1 MSDAIESE
9 GPGNFVADL
18 VREDL
23 KQGHHGGRL
32 CTRFPPEPN
41 GYLHIG
47 HAKSIVLNFGLAKLD
62 AAGRC
67 NLRFDD
73 TNPSAEEL
81 EYAEAIERDLR
92 WLGYDWGE
100 QTFYASDYFEQLY
113 TWAEDLV
120 TRGLA
125 YVDSQSGEQIREG
138 RGDFHHP
145 GVNSPFRD
153 RSADESL
160 DLLRRMRAGEFPEGA
175 HVLRA
180 KIDMQ
185 SKDLKKRDPIMY
197 RILHAPHHRTGD
209 AWHIY
214 PIYDWAHGQ
223 SDAIEGVTHSVCTLE
238 FQNHRPLYEWYLE
251 AIGIPEADRP
261 QQIEFA
267 RLNVGYT
274 ITSKRKLAQLVTEK
288 HVAGWDDPRMP
299 TLAGMRRRGY
309 SPESIRA
316 FCERVGVAKKDGV
329 VDVTLLEHALR
340 EHLNATSPRA
350 MAVLDPIEVLIE
362 NMPEDFEHVFSLP
375 LDPADESR
383 GTRDVPLT
391 RTLYVERDDFM
402 EDPPKKWWRLAPG
415 GEVRLRGA
423 CLVTV
428 KSVEHDDAG
437 QVTRLVCTWDPDSLG
452 GSAPDGRKV
461 RGTVHWVSAKH
472 AVDAEVRLYDR
483 LFSEENP
490 GAGDTDFLTQLNA
503 DSLKVITGAK
513 LEPWLGT
520 RDVEA
525 RVQFERV
532 GYFCVDPDSAPD
544 ALVYNRT
551 IALRDS
557 WAKQAK
563 KKG

>member
-1 MSDAIESE
+1 MSDEAMEVE
-9 GPGNFVADL
+9 GPGNFVADK
-18 VREDL
+18 VRDDL
-23 KQGHHGGRL
+23 AQGKFGGRL
-32 CTRFPPEPN
+32 RTRFPPEPN

-47 HAKSIVLNFGLAKLD
+47 HAKSIVVNFGLAALD
-62 AAGRC
+62 PAGHC

-73 TNPSAEEL
+73 TNPSAEEV

-92 WLGYDWGE
+92 WLGYEWGE
-100 QTFYASDYFEQLY
+100 TFYASDYFPQLY
-113 TWAEDLV
+113 AWAEELV

-125 YVDSQSGEQIREG
+125 YVDSQTMEQIREG
-138 RGDFHHP
+138 RGDFHRP
-145 GVNSPFRD
+145 GVNSPFRE
-153 RSADESL
+153 RSAEESL
-160 DLLRRMRAGEFPEGA
+160 DLLRRMRAGEFAEGT

-197 RILHAPHHRTGD
+197 RILNAPHHRTGD

-223 SDAIEGVTHSVCTLE
+223 SDAIEGITHSVCTLE

-251 AIGIPEADRP
+251 AIGIPEDERP
-261 QQIEFA
+261 HQYEFA
-267 RLNVGYT
+267 RLNVGFM
-274 ITSKRKLAQLVTEK
+274 ITSKRKLLTLVTEK

-299 TLAGMRRRGY
+299 TIAGLRRRGY
-309 SPESIRA
+309 TPEAIRG
-316 FCERVGVAKKDGV
+316 FCERTGVAKKDGL
-329 VDVTLLEHALR
+329 VDVTLLEHSLR

-350 MAVLDPIEVLIE
+350 MAVLDPIEVVIE
-362 NMPEDFEHVFSLP
+362 NMAEDFEHSFPLA
-375 LDPADESR
+375 LDPVDESR

-391 RTLYVERDDFM
+391 RTLYVEREDFM

-415 GEVRLRGA
+415 QEVRLRGA
-423 CLVTV
+423 CLITV
-428 KSVEHDDAG
+428 KSVEHDDTG
-437 QVTRLVCTWDPDSLG
+437 RVTRLVCEWDPESLG

-472 AVDAEVRLYDR
+472 AVEAEVRLYDR
-483 LFSEENP
+483 LFTVEDP
-490 GAGDTDFLTQLNA
+490 GADDTDFLTQLNP
-503 DSLKVITGAK
+503 DSLQVVKGAK

-520 RDVEA
+520 RAVED

-532 GYFCVDPDSAPD
+532 GYFCVDKDSRPD
-544 ALVYNRT
+544 AVVYNRT

-557 WAKQAK
+557 WAKMTN
-563 KKG
+563 KG

>member
-1 MSDAIESE
+1 MEVE
-9 GPGNFVADL
+9 GPGNFVADK
-18 VREDL
+18 VRDDL
-23 KQGHHGGRL
+23 AQGKFGGRL
-32 CTRFPPEPN
+32 RTRFPPEPN

-47 HAKSIVLNFGLAKLD
+47 HAKSIVVNFGLAALD
-62 AAGRC
+62 PAGHC

-73 TNPSAEEL
+73 TNPSAEEV

-92 WLGYDWGE
+92 WLGYEWGE
-100 QTFYASDYFEQLY
+100 TFYASDYFPQLY
-113 TWAEDLV
+113 AWAEELV

-125 YVDSQSGEQIREG
+125 YVDSQTMEQIREG
-138 RGDFHHP
+138 RGDFHRP
-145 GVNSPFRD
+145 GVNSPFRE
-153 RSADESL
+153 RSAEESL
-160 DLLRRMRAGEFPEGA
+160 DLLRRMRAGEFAEGT

-197 RILHAPHHRTGD
+197 RILNAPHHRTGD

-223 SDAIEGVTHSVCTLE
+223 SDAIEGITHSVCTLE

-251 AIGIPEADRP
+251 AIGIPEDERP
-261 QQIEFA
+261 HQYEFA
-267 RLNVGYT
+267 RLNVGFM
-274 ITSKRKLAQLVTEK
+274 ITSKRKLLTLVTEK

-299 TLAGMRRRGY
+299 TIAGLRRRGY
-309 SPESIRA
+309 TPEAIRG
-316 FCERVGVAKKDGV
+316 FCERTGVAKKDGL
-329 VDVTLLEHALR
+329 VDVTLLEHSLR

-350 MAVLDPIEVLIE
+350 MAVLDPIEVVIE
-362 NMPEDFEHVFSLP
+362 NMAEDFEHSFPLA
-375 LDPADESR
+375 LDPVDESR

-391 RTLYVERDDFM
+391 RTLYVEREDFM

-415 GEVRLRGA
+415 QEVRLRGA
-423 CLVTV
+423 CLITV
-428 KSVEHDDAG
+428 KSVEHDDTG
-437 QVTRLVCTWDPDSLG
+437 RVTRLVCEWDPESLG

-472 AVDAEVRLYDR
+472 AVEAEVRLYDR
-483 LFSEENP
+483 LFTVEDP
-490 GAGDTDFLTQLNA
+490 GADDTDFLTQLNP
-503 DSLKVITGAK
+503 DSLQVVKGAK

-520 RDVEA
+520 RAVED

-532 GYFCVDPDSAPD
+532 GYCCVDKDSRPD
-544 ALVYNRT
+544 AVVYNRT

-557 WAKQAK
+557 WAKMAN
-563 KKG
+563 KG

>member
-1 MSDAIESE
+1 MSDEAMEVE
-9 GPGNFVADL
+9 GPGNFVADK
-18 VREDL
+18 VRDDL
-23 KQGHHGGRL
+23 AQGKFGGRL
-32 CTRFPPEPN
+32 RTRFPPEPN

-47 HAKSIVLNFGLAKLD
+47 HAKSIVVNFGLAALD
-62 AAGRC
+62 PAGHC

-73 TNPSAEEL
+73 TNPSAEEV

-92 WLGYDWGE
+92 WLGYEWGE
-100 QTFYASDYFEQLY
+100 TFYASDYFPQLY
-113 TWAEDLV
+113 TWAEELV

-125 YVDSQSGEQIREG
+125 YVDSQTMEQIREG
-138 RGDFHHP
+138 RGDFHRP
-145 GVNSPFRD
+145 GVNSPFRE
-153 RSADESL
+153 RSAEESL
-160 DLLRRMRAGEFPEGA
+160 DLLRRMRAGEFAEGT

-197 RILHAPHHRTGD
+197 RILNAPHHRTGD

-223 SDAIEGVTHSVCTLE
+223 SDAIEGITHSVCTLE

-251 AIGIPEADRP
+251 AIGIPEDERP
-261 QQIEFA
+261 HQYEFA
-267 RLNVGYT
+267 RLNVGFM
-274 ITSKRKLAQLVTEK
+274 ITSKRKLLTLVTEK

-299 TLAGMRRRGY
+299 TIAGLRRRGY
-309 SPESIRA
+309 TPEAIRG
-316 FCERVGVAKKDGV
+316 FCERTGVAKKDGL
-329 VDVTLLEHALR
+329 VDVTLLEHSLR

-350 MAVLDPIEVLIE
+350 MAVLDPIEVVIE
-362 NMPEDFEHVFSLP
+362 NMAEDFEHSFPLA
-375 LDPADESR
+375 LDPVDESR

-391 RTLYVERDDFM
+391 RTLYVEREDFM

-415 GEVRLRGA
+415 QEVRLRGA
-423 CLVTV
+423 CLITV
-428 KSVEHDDAG
+428 KSVEHDDTG
-437 QVTRLVCTWDPDSLG
+437 RVTRLVCEWDPESLG

-472 AVDAEVRLYDR
+472 AVEAEVRLYDR
-483 LFSEENP
+483 LFTVEDP
-490 GAGDTDFLTQLNA
+490 GADDTDFLTQLNP
-503 DSLKVITGAK
+503 DSLQVVKGAK

-520 RDVEA
+520 RAVED

-532 GYFCVDPDSAPD
+532 GYFCVDKDSRPD
-544 ALVYNRT
+544 AVVYNRT

-557 WAKQAK
+557 WAKMTN
-563 KKG
+563 KG

>member
-1 MSDAIESE
+1 MEVE
-9 GPGNFVADL
+9 GPGNFVADK
-18 VREDL
+18 VRDDL
-23 KQGHHGGRL
+23 AQGKFGGRL
-32 CTRFPPEPN
+32 RTRFPPEPN

-47 HAKSIVLNFGLAKLD
+47 HAKSIVVNFGLAALD
-62 AAGRC
+62 PAGHC

-73 TNPSAEEL
+73 TNPSAEEV

-92 WLGYDWGE
+92 WLGYEWGE
-100 QTFYASDYFEQLY
+100 TFYASDYFPQLY
-113 TWAEDLV
+113 AWAEELV

-125 YVDSQSGEQIREG
+125 YVDSQTMEQIREG
-138 RGDFHHP
+138 RGDFHRP
-145 GVNSPFRD
+145 GVNSPFRE
-153 RSADESL
+153 RSAEESL
-160 DLLRRMRAGEFPEGA
+160 DLLRRMRAGEFAEGT

-197 RILHAPHHRTGD
+197 RILNAPHHRTGD

-223 SDAIEGVTHSVCTLE
+223 SDAIEGITHSVCTLE

-251 AIGIPEADRP
+251 AIGIPEDERP
-261 QQIEFA
+261 HQYEFA
-267 RLNVGYT
+267 RLNVGFM
-274 ITSKRKLAQLVTEK
+274 ITSKRKLLTLVTEK

-299 TLAGMRRRGY
+299 TIAGLRRRGY
-309 SPESIRA
+309 TPEAIRG
-316 FCERVGVAKKDGV
+316 FCERTGVAKKDGL
-329 VDVTLLEHALR
+329 VDVTLLEHSLR

-350 MAVLDPIEVLIE
+350 MAVLDPIEVVIE
-362 NMPEDFEHVFSLP
+362 NMAEDFEHSFPLA
-375 LDPADESR
+375 LDPVDESR

-391 RTLYVERDDFM
+391 RTLYVEREDFM

-415 GEVRLRGA
+415 QEVRLRGA
-423 CLVTV
+423 CLITV
-428 KSVEHDDAG
+428 RSVEHDDTG
-437 QVTRLVCTWDPDSLG
+437 RVTRLVCEWDPESLG

-472 AVDAEVRLYDR
+472 AVEAEVRLYDR
-483 LFSEENP
+483 LFTVEDP
-490 GAGDTDFLTQLNA
+490 GADDTDFLTQLNP
-503 DSLKVITGAK
+503 DSLQVVKGAK

-520 RDVEA
+520 RAVED

-532 GYFCVDPDSAPD
+532 GYFCVDKDSRPD
-544 ALVYNRT
+544 AVVYNRT

-557 WAKQAK
+557 WAKMTN
-563 KKG
+563 KG

>member
-1 MSDAIESE
+1 MEVE
-9 GPGNFVADL
+9 GPGNFVADK
-18 VREDL
+18 VRDDL
-23 KQGHHGGRL
+23 AQGKFGGRL
-32 CTRFPPEPN
+32 RTRFPPEPN

-47 HAKSIVLNFGLAKLD
+47 HAKSIVVNFGLAALD
-62 AAGRC
+62 PAGHC

-73 TNPSAEEL
+73 TNPSAEEV

-92 WLGYDWGE
+92 WLGYEWGE
-100 QTFYASDYFEQLY
+100 TFYASDYFPQLY
-113 TWAEDLV
+113 AWAEELV

-125 YVDSQSGEQIREG
+125 YVDSQTMEQIREG
-138 RGDFHHP
+138 RGDFHRP
-145 GVNSPFRD
+145 GVNSPFRE
-153 RSADESL
+153 RSAEESL
-160 DLLRRMRAGEFPEGA
+160 DLLRRMRAGEFAEGT

-197 RILHAPHHRTGD
+197 RILNAPHHRTGD

-223 SDAIEGVTHSVCTLE
+223 SDAIEGITHSVCTLE

-251 AIGIPEADRP
+251 AIGIPEDERP
-261 QQIEFA
+261 HQYEFA
-267 RLNVGYT
+267 RLNVGFM
-274 ITSKRKLAQLVTEK
+274 ITSKRKLLTLVTEK

-299 TLAGMRRRGY
+299 TIAGLRRRGY
-309 SPESIRA
+309 TPEAIRG
-316 FCERVGVAKKDGV
+316 FCERTGVAKKDGL
-329 VDVTLLEHALR
+329 VDVTLLEHSLR

-350 MAVLDPIEVLIE
+350 MAVLDPIEVVIE
-362 NMPEDFEHVFSLP
+362 NMAEDFEHSFPLA
-375 LDPADESR
+375 LDPVDESR

-391 RTLYVERDDFM
+391 RTLYVEREDFM

-415 GEVRLRGA
+415 QEVRLRGA
-423 CLVTV
+423 CLITV
-428 KSVEHDDAG
+428 KSVEHDDTG
-437 QVTRLVCTWDPDSLG
+437 RVTRLVCEWDPESLG

-472 AVDAEVRLYDR
+472 AVEAEVRLYDR
-483 LFSEENP
+483 LFTVEDP
-490 GAGDTDFLTQLNA
+490 GADDTDFLTQLNP
-503 DSLKVITGAK
+503 DSLQVVKGAK

-520 RDVEA
+520 RAVED

-532 GYFCVDPDSAPD
+532 GYFCVDKDSRPD
-544 ALVYNRT
+544 AVVYNRT

-557 WAKQAK
+557 WAKMAN
-563 KKG
+563 KG

>member
-1 MSDAIESE
+1 MEVE
-9 GPGNFVADL
+9 GPGNFVADK
-18 VREDL
+18 VRDDL
-23 KQGHHGGRL
+23 AQGKFGGRL
-32 CTRFPPEPN
+32 RTRFPPEPN

-47 HAKSIVLNFGLAKLD
+47 HAKSIVVNFGLAALD
-62 AAGRC
+62 PAGHC

-73 TNPSAEEL
+73 TNPSAEEV

-92 WLGYDWGE
+92 WLGYEWGE
-100 QTFYASDYFEQLY
+100 TFYASDYFPQLY
-113 TWAEDLV
+113 TWAEELV

-125 YVDSQSGEQIREG
+125 YVDSQTMEQIREG
-138 RGDFHHP
+138 RGDFHRP
-145 GVNSPFRD
+145 GVNSPFRE
-153 RSADESL
+153 RSAEESL
-160 DLLRRMRAGEFPEGA
+160 DLLRRMRAGEFAEGT

-197 RILHAPHHRTGD
+197 RILNAPHHRTGD

-223 SDAIEGVTHSVCTLE
+223 SDAIEDITHSVCTLE

-251 AIGIPEADRP
+251 AIGIPEDERP
-261 QQIEFA
+261 HQYEFA
-267 RLNVGYT
+267 RLNVGYL
-274 ITSKRKLAQLVTEK
+274 ITSKRKLLTLVTEK

-299 TLAGMRRRGY
+299 TIAGLRRRGY
-309 SPESIRA
+309 TPEAIRG
-316 FCERVGVAKKDGV
+316 FCERTGVAKKDGL
-329 VDVTLLEHALR
+329 VDVTLLEHSLR

-350 MAVLDPIEVLIE
+350 MAVLDPIEVVIE
-362 NMPEDFEHVFSLP
+362 NMAEDFEHSFPLA
-375 LDPADESR
+375 LDPVDESR

-391 RTLYVERDDFM
+391 RTLYVEREDFM

-415 GEVRLRGA
+415 QEVRLRGA
-423 CLVTV
+423 CLITV
-428 KSVEHDDAG
+428 KSVEHDDTG
-437 QVTRLVCTWDPDSLG
+437 RVTRLVCEWDPESLG

-472 AVDAEVRLYDR
+472 AVEAEVRLYDR
-483 LFSEENP
+483 LFTVEDP
-490 GAGDTDFLTQLNA
+490 GADDTDFLTQLNP
-503 DSLKVITGAK
+503 DSLQVVKGAK

-520 RDVEA
+520 RAVED

-532 GYFCVDPDSAPD
+532 GYFCVDKDSRPD
-544 ALVYNRT
+544 AVVYNRT

-557 WAKQAK
+557 WAKMTN
-563 KKG
+563 KG

>member
-1 MSDAIESE
+1 MEVE
-9 GPGNFVADL
+9 GPGNFVADK
-18 VREDL
+18 VRDDL
-23 KQGHHGGRL
+23 AQGKFGGRL
-32 CTRFPPEPN
+32 RTRFPPEPN

-47 HAKSIVLNFGLAKLD
+47 HAKSIVVNFGLAALD
-62 AAGRC
+62 PAGHC

-73 TNPSAEEL
+73 TNPSAEEV

-92 WLGYDWGE
+92 WLGYEWGE
-100 QTFYASDYFEQLY
+100 TFYASDYFPQLY
-113 TWAEDLV
+113 AWAEELV

-125 YVDSQSGEQIREG
+125 YVDSQTMEQIREG
-138 RGDFHHP
+138 RGDFHRP
-145 GVNSPFRD
+145 GVNSPFRE
-153 RSADESL
+153 RSAEESL
-160 DLLRRMRAGEFPEGA
+160 DLLRRMRAGEFAEGT

-197 RILHAPHHRTGD
+197 RILNAPHHRTGD

-223 SDAIEGVTHSVCTLE
+223 SDAIEGITHSVCTLE

-251 AIGIPEADRP
+251 AIGIPEDERP
-261 QQIEFA
+261 HQYEFA
-267 RLNVGYT
+267 RLNVGFM
-274 ITSKRKLAQLVTEK
+274 ITSKRKLLTLVTEK

-299 TLAGMRRRGY
+299 TIAGLRRRGY
-309 SPESIRA
+309 TPEAIRG
-316 FCERVGVAKKDGV
+316 FCERTGVAKKDGL
-329 VDVTLLEHALR
+329 VDVTLLEHSLR

-350 MAVLDPIEVLIE
+350 MAVLDPIEVVIE
-362 NMPEDFEHVFSLP
+362 NMAEDFEHSFPLA
-375 LDPADESR
+375 LDPVDESR

-391 RTLYVERDDFM
+391 RTLYVEREDFM

-415 GEVRLRGA
+415 QEVRLRGA
-423 CLVTV
+423 CLITV
-428 KSVEHDDAG
+428 KSVEHDDTG
-437 QVTRLVCTWDPDSLG
+437 RVTRLVCEWDPESLG

-472 AVDAEVRLYDR
+472 AVEAEVRLYDR
-483 LFSEENP
+483 LFTVEDP
-490 GAGDTDFLTQLNA
+490 GADDTDFLTQLNP
-503 DSLKVITGAK
+503 DSLQVVKGAK

-520 RDVEA
+520 RAVED

-532 GYFCVDPDSAPD
+532 GYFCVDKDSKPD
-544 ALVYNRT
+544 AVVYNRT

-557 WAKQAK
+557 WAKMAN
-563 KKG
+563 KG

>member
-1 MSDAIESE
+1 MSDEAIEVE
-9 GPGNFVADL
+9 GPGNFVADK
-18 VREDL
+18 VRDDL
-23 KQGHHGGRL
+23 AQGKFGGRL
-32 CTRFPPEPN
+32 RTRFPPEPN

-47 HAKSIVLNFGLAKLD
+47 HAKSIVVNFGLAALD
-62 AAGRC
+62 PAGHC

-73 TNPSAEEL
+73 TNPSAEEV

-92 WLGYDWGE
+92 WLGYEWGE
-100 QTFYASDYFEQLY
+100 TFYASDYFPQLY
-113 TWAEDLV
+113 AWAEELV

-125 YVDSQSGEQIREG
+125 YVDSQTMEQIREG
-138 RGDFHHP
+138 RGDFHRP
-145 GVNSPFRD
+145 GVNSPFRE
-153 RSADESL
+153 RSAEESL
-160 DLLRRMRAGEFPEGA
+160 DLLRRMRAGEFAEGT

-197 RILHAPHHRTGD
+197 RILNAPHHRTGD

-223 SDAIEGVTHSVCTLE
+223 SDAIEGITHSVCTLE

-251 AIGIPEADRP
+251 AIGIPEDERP
-261 QQIEFA
+261 HQYEFA
-267 RLNVGYT
+267 RLNVGFM
-274 ITSKRKLAQLVTEK
+274 ITSKRKLLTLVTEK

-299 TLAGMRRRGY
+299 TIAGLRRRGY
-309 SPESIRA
+309 TPEAIRG
-316 FCERVGVAKKDGV
+316 FCERTGVAKKDGL
-329 VDVTLLEHALR
+329 VDVTLLEHSLR

-350 MAVLDPIEVLIE
+350 MAVLDPIEVVIE
-362 NMPEDFEHVFSLP
+362 NMAEDFEHSFPLA
-375 LDPADESR
+375 LDPVDESR

-391 RTLYVERDDFM
+391 RTLYVEREDFM

-415 GEVRLRGA
+415 QEVRLRGA
-423 CLVTV
+423 CLITV
-428 KSVEHDDAG
+428 KSVEHDDTG
-437 QVTRLVCTWDPDSLG
+437 RVTRLVCEWDPESLG

-472 AVDAEVRLYDR
+472 AVEAEVRLYDR
-483 LFSEENP
+483 LFTVEDP
-490 GAGDTDFLTQLNA
+490 GADDTDFLTQLNP
-503 DSLKVITGAK
+503 DSLQVVKGAK

-520 RDVEA
+520 RAVED

-532 GYFCVDPDSAPD
+532 GYFCVDKDSRPD
-544 ALVYNRT
+544 AVVYNRT

-557 WAKQAK
+557 WAKMTN
-563 KKG
+563 KG

>member
-1 MSDAIESE
+1 MSDELESD
-9 GPGNFVADL
+9 GPGNFVADK

-23 KQGHHGGRL
+23 AQGKFGGRL
-32 CTRFPPEPN
+32 RTRFPPEPN

-47 HAKSIVLNFGLAKLD
+47 HAKAIVLNFGLAELD
-62 AAGRC
+62 PAGRC

-73 TNPSAEEL
+73 TNPSAEEA
-81 EYAEAIERDLR
+81 EFAEAIERDLR
-92 WLGYDWGE
+92 WLGYEWGE
-100 QTFYASDYFEQLY
+100 HLYFASDYFEQLY
-113 TWAEDLV
+113 DWAEDLIR
-120 TRGLA
+120 RGLA

-138 RGDFHHP
+138 RGDFHRP
-145 GVNSPFRD
+145 GVNSPFRE
-153 RSADESL
+153 RAPEESL
-160 DLLRRMRAGEFPEGA
+160 GLLRRMRAGEFPEGA

-197 RILHAPHHRTGD
+197 RILHTPHHRTGD

-223 SDAIEGVTHSVCTLE
+223 SDAIEGITHSVCTLE

-251 AIGIPEADRP
+251 AIGIPEGERP
-261 QQIEFA
+261 QQVEFA
-267 RLNVGYT
+267 RLNVGFM
-274 ITSKRKLAQLVTEK
+274 ITSKRKLAQLVEEK

-309 SPESIRA
+309 TPESIRA
-316 FCERVGVAKKDGV
+316 FCERIGVAKRDGL

-350 MAVLDPIEVLIE
+350 MAVLDPIEVVID

-375 LDPADESR
+375 LDPTDETR
-383 GTRDVPLT
+383 GTREVPLT
-391 RTLYVERDDFM
+391 QRLYVERGDFM

-415 GEVRLRGA
+415 REVRLRGA

-428 KSVEHDDAG
+428 KRVEHGDDG
-437 QVTRLVCTWDPDSLG
+437 EVTRLVCEWDPDSLG

-483 LFSEENP
+483 LFSAEDP
-490 GAGDTDFLTQLNA
+490 GAGDTDFLTQLNP
-503 DSLKVITGAK
+503 DSLKVVSAK

-520 RDVEA
+520 REVEE

-532 GYFCVDPDSAPD
+532 GYFCVDPESEPG
-544 ALVYNRT
+544 ALVFNRT

-557 WAKQAK
+557 WAKLAK

>member
-1 MSDAIESE
+1 MEVE
-9 GPGNFVADL
+9 GPGNFVADK
-18 VREDL
+18 VRDDL
-23 KQGHHGGRL
+23 AQGKFGGRL
-32 CTRFPPEPN
+32 RTRFPPEPN

-47 HAKSIVLNFGLAKLD
+47 HAKSIVVNFGLAALD
-62 AAGRC
+62 PAGHC

-73 TNPSAEEL
+73 TNPSAEEV

-92 WLGYDWGE
+92 WLGYEWGE
-100 QTFYASDYFEQLY
+100 TFYASDYFPQLY
-113 TWAEDLV
+113 AWAEELV

-125 YVDSQSGEQIREG
+125 YVDSQTMEQIREG
-138 RGDFHHP
+138 RGDFHRP
-145 GVNSPFRD
+145 GVNSPFRE
-153 RSADESL
+153 RSAEESL
-160 DLLRRMRAGEFPEGA
+160 DLLRRMRAGEFAEGT

-197 RILHAPHHRTGD
+197 RILNAPHHRTGD

-223 SDAIEGVTHSVCTLE
+223 SDAIEGITHSVCTLE

-251 AIGIPEADRP
+251 AIGIPEDERP
-261 QQIEFA
+261 HQYEFA
-267 RLNVGYT
+267 RLNVGFM
-274 ITSKRKLAQLVTEK
+274 ITSKRKLLTLVTEK

-299 TLAGMRRRGY
+299 TIAGLRRRGY
-309 SPESIRA
+309 TPEAIRG
-316 FCERVGVAKKDGV
+316 FCERTGVAKKDGL
-329 VDVTLLEHALR
+329 VDVTLLEHSLR

-350 MAVLDPIEVLIE
+350 MAVLDPIEVVIE
-362 NMPEDFEHVFSLP
+362 NMAEDFEHSFPLA
-375 LDPADESR
+375 LDPVDESR

-391 RTLYVERDDFM
+391 RTLYVEREDFM

-415 GEVRLRGA
+415 QEVRLRGA
-423 CLVTV
+423 CLITV
-428 KSVEHDDAG
+428 KSVEHDDTG
-437 QVTRLVCTWDPDSLG
+437 RVTRLVCEWDPESLG

-472 AVDAEVRLYDR
+472 AVEAEVRLYDR
-483 LFSEENP
+483 LFTVEDP
-490 GAGDTDFLTQLNA
+490 GADDTDFLTQLNP
-503 DSLKVITGAK
+503 DSLQVVKGAK

-520 RDVEA
+520 RAVED

-532 GYFCVDPDSAPD
+532 GYFCVDKDSRPD
-544 ALVYNRT
+544 AVVYNRT

-557 WAKQAK
+557 WAKMTN
-563 KKG
+563 KG

>member
-1 MSDAIESE
+1 MSDEAMEVE
-9 GPGNFVADL
+9 GPGNFVADK
-18 VREDL
+18 VRDDL
-23 KQGHHGGRL
+23 AQGKFGGRL
-32 CTRFPPEPN
+32 RTRFPPEPN

-47 HAKSIVLNFGLAKLD
+47 HAKSIVVNFGLAALD
-62 AAGRC
+62 PAGHC

-73 TNPSAEEL
+73 TNPSAEEV

-92 WLGYDWGE
+92 WLGYEWGE
-100 QTFYASDYFEQLY
+100 TFYASDYFPQLY
-113 TWAEDLV
+113 AWAEELV

-125 YVDSQSGEQIREG
+125 YVDSQTMEQIREG
-138 RGDFHHP
+138 RGDFHRP
-145 GVNSPFRD
+145 GVNSPFRE
-153 RSADESL
+153 RSAEESL
-160 DLLRRMRAGEFPEGA
+160 DLLRRMRAGEFAEGT

-197 RILHAPHHRTGD
+197 RILNAPHHRTGD

-223 SDAIEGVTHSVCTLE
+223 SDAIEGITHSVCTLE

-251 AIGIPEADRP
+251 AIGIPEDERP
-261 QQIEFA
+261 HQYEFA
-267 RLNVGYT
+267 RLNVGFM
-274 ITSKRKLAQLVTEK
+274 ITSKRKLLTLVTEK

-299 TLAGMRRRGY
+299 TIAGLRRRGY
-309 SPESIRA
+309 TPEAIRG
-316 FCERVGVAKKDGV
+316 FCERTGVAKKDGL
-329 VDVTLLEHALR
+329 VDVTLLEHSLR

-350 MAVLDPIEVLIE
+350 MAVLDPIEVVIE
-362 NMPEDFEHVFSLP
+362 NMAEDFEHSFPLA
-375 LDPADESR
+375 LDPVDESR

-391 RTLYVERDDFM
+391 RTLYVEREDFM

-415 GEVRLRGA
+415 QEVRLRGA
-423 CLVTV
+423 CLITV
-428 KSVEHDDAG
+428 KSVEHDDTG
-437 QVTRLVCTWDPDSLG
+437 RVTRLVCEWDPESLG

-472 AVDAEVRLYDR
+472 AVEAEVRLYDR
-483 LFSEENP
+483 LFTVEDP
-490 GAGDTDFLTQLNA
+490 GADDTDFLTQLNP
-503 DSLKVITGAK
+503 DSLQVVKGAK

-520 RDVEA
+520 RAVED

-532 GYFCVDPDSAPD
+532 GYFCVDQDSRPD
-544 ALVYNRT
+544 AVVYNRT

-557 WAKQAK
+557 WAKMAN
-563 KKG
+563 KG

>member
-1 MSDAIESE
+1 MEVE
-9 GPGNFVADL
+9 GPGNFVADK
-18 VREDL
+18 VRDDL
-23 KQGHHGGRL
+23 AQGKFGGRL
-32 CTRFPPEPN
+32 RTRFPPEPN

-47 HAKSIVLNFGLAKLD
+47 HAKSIVVNFGLAALD
-62 AAGRC
+62 PAGHC

-73 TNPSAEEL
+73 TNPSAEEV

-92 WLGYDWGE
+92 WLGYEWGE
-100 QTFYASDYFEQLY
+100 TFYASDYFPQLY
-113 TWAEDLV
+113 TWAEELV

-125 YVDSQSGEQIREG
+125 YVDSQTMEQIREG
-138 RGDFHHP
+138 RGDFHRP
-145 GVNSPFRD
+145 GVNSPFRE
-153 RSADESL
+153 RSAEESL
-160 DLLRRMRAGEFPEGA
+160 DLLRRMRAGEFAEGT

-197 RILHAPHHRTGD
+197 RILNAPHHRTGD

-223 SDAIEGVTHSVCTLE
+223 SDAIEGITHSVCTLE

-251 AIGIPEADRP
+251 AIGIPEDERP
-261 QQIEFA
+261 HQYEFA
-267 RLNVGYT
+267 RLNVGYL
-274 ITSKRKLAQLVTEK
+274 ITSKRKLLTLVTEK

-299 TLAGMRRRGY
+299 TIAGLRRRGY
-309 SPESIRA
+309 TPEAIRG
-316 FCERVGVAKKDGV
+316 FCERTGVAKKDGL
-329 VDVTLLEHALR
+329 VDVTLLEHSLR

-350 MAVLDPIEVLIE
+350 MAVLDPIEVVIE
-362 NMPEDFEHVFSLP
+362 NMAEDFEHSFPLA
-375 LDPADESR
+375 LDPVDESR

-391 RTLYVERDDFM
+391 RTLYVEREDFM

-415 GEVRLRGA
+415 QEVRLRGA
-423 CLVTV
+423 CLITV
-428 KSVEHDDAG
+428 KSVEHDDTG
-437 QVTRLVCTWDPDSLG
+437 RVTRLVCEWDPESLG

-472 AVDAEVRLYDR
+472 AVEAEVRLYDR
-483 LFSEENP
+483 LFTVEDP
-490 GAGDTDFLTQLNA
+490 GADDTDFLTQLNP
-503 DSLKVITGAK
+503 DSLQVVKGAK

-520 RDVEA
+520 RAVED

-532 GYFCVDPDSAPD
+532 GYFCVDKDSRPD
-544 ALVYNRT
+544 AVVYNRT

-557 WAKQAK
+557 WAKMTN
-563 KKG
+563 KG

>member
-1 MSDAIESE
+1 MSDEAIEVE
-9 GPGNFVADL
+9 GPGNFVADK
-18 VREDL
+18 VRDDL
-23 KQGHHGGRL
+23 AQGKFGGRL
-32 CTRFPPEPN
+32 RTRFPPEPN

-47 HAKSIVLNFGLAKLD
+47 HAKSIVVNFGLAALD
-62 AAGRC
+62 PAGHC

-73 TNPSAEEL
+73 TNPSAEEV

-92 WLGYDWGE
+92 WLGYEWGE
-100 QTFYASDYFEQLY
+100 TFYASDYFPQLY
-113 TWAEDLV
+113 TWAEELV

-125 YVDSQSGEQIREG
+125 YVDSQTMEQIREG
-138 RGDFHHP
+138 RGDFHRP
-145 GVNSPFRD
+145 GVNSPFRE
-153 RSADESL
+153 RSAEESL
-160 DLLRRMRAGEFPEGA
+160 DLLRRMRAGEFAEGT

-197 RILHAPHHRTGD
+197 RILNAPHHRTGD

-223 SDAIEGVTHSVCTLE
+223 SDAIEGITHSVCTLE

-251 AIGIPEADRP
+251 AIGIPEDERP
-261 QQIEFA
+261 HQYEFA
-267 RLNVGYT
+267 RLNVGYL
-274 ITSKRKLAQLVTEK
+274 ITSKRKLLTLVTEK

-299 TLAGMRRRGY
+299 TIAGLRRRGY
-309 SPESIRA
+309 TPEAIRG
-316 FCERVGVAKKDGV
+316 FCERTGVAKKDGL
-329 VDVTLLEHALR
+329 VDVTLLEHSLR

-350 MAVLDPIEVLIE
+350 MAVLDPIEVVIE
-362 NMPEDFEHVFSLP
+362 NMAEDFEHSFPLA
-375 LDPADESR
+375 LDPVDESR

-391 RTLYVERDDFM
+391 RTLYVEREDFM

-415 GEVRLRGA
+415 QEVRLRGA
-423 CLVTV
+423 CLITV
-428 KSVEHDDAG
+428 KSVEHDDTG
-437 QVTRLVCTWDPDSLG
+437 RVTRLVCEWDPESLG

-472 AVDAEVRLYDR
+472 AVEAEVRLYDR
-483 LFSEENP
+483 LFTVEDP
-490 GAGDTDFLTQLNA
+490 GADDTDFLTQLNP
-503 DSLKVITGAK
+503 DSLQVVKGAK

-520 RDVEA
+520 RAVED

-532 GYFCVDPDSAPD
+532 GYFCVDKDSRPD
-544 ALVYNRT
+544 AVVYNRT

-557 WAKQAK
+557 WAKMTN
-563 KKG
+563 KG

>member
-1 MSDAIESE
+1 MSDEAMEVE
-9 GPGNFVADL
+9 GPGNFVADK
-18 VREDL
+18 VRDDL
-23 KQGHHGGRL
+23 AQGKFGGRL
-32 CTRFPPEPN
+32 RTRFPPEPN

-47 HAKSIVLNFGLAKLD
+47 HAKSIVVNFGLAALD
-62 AAGRC
+62 PAGHC

-73 TNPSAEEL
+73 TNPSAEEV

-92 WLGYDWGE
+92 WLGYEWGE
-100 QTFYASDYFEQLY
+100 TFYASDYFPQLY
-113 TWAEDLV
+113 TWAEELV

-125 YVDSQSGEQIREG
+125 YVDSQTMEQIREG
-138 RGDFHHP
+138 RGDFHRP
-145 GVNSPFRD
+145 GVNSPFRE
-153 RSADESL
+153 RSAEESL
-160 DLLRRMRAGEFPEGA
+160 DLLRRMRAGEFAEGT

-197 RILHAPHHRTGD
+197 RILNAPHHRTGD

-223 SDAIEGVTHSVCTLE
+223 SDAIEGITHSVCTLE

-251 AIGIPEADRP
+251 AIGIPEDERP
-261 QQIEFA
+261 HQYEFA
-267 RLNVGYT
+267 RLNVGFM
-274 ITSKRKLAQLVTEK
+274 ITSKRKLLTLVTEK

-299 TLAGMRRRGY
+299 TIAGLRRRGY
-309 SPESIRA
+309 TPEAIRG
-316 FCERVGVAKKDGV
+316 FCERTGVAKKDGL
-329 VDVTLLEHALR
+329 VDVTLLEHSLR

-350 MAVLDPIEVLIE
+350 MAVLDPIEVVIE
-362 NMPEDFEHVFSLP
+362 NMAEDFEHSFPLA
-375 LDPADESR
+375 LDPVDESR

-391 RTLYVERDDFM
+391 RTLYVEREDFM

-415 GEVRLRGA
+415 QEVRLRGA
-423 CLVTV
+423 CLITV
-428 KSVEHDDAG
+428 KSVEHDDTG
-437 QVTRLVCTWDPDSLG
+437 RVTRLVCEWDPESLG

-472 AVDAEVRLYDR
+472 AVEAEVRLYDR
-483 LFSEENP
+483 LFTVEDP
-490 GAGDTDFLTQLNA
+490 GADDTDFLTQLNP
-503 DSLKVITGAK
+503 DSLQVVKGAK

-520 RDVEA
+520 RAVED

-532 GYFCVDPDSAPD
+532 GYFCVDQDSRPD
-544 ALVYNRT
+544 AVVYNRT

-557 WAKQAK
+557 
-563 KKG
+563 

>member
-1 MSDAIESE
+1 MEVE
-9 GPGNFVADL
+9 GPGNFVADK
-18 VREDL
+18 VRDDL
-23 KQGHHGGRL
+23 AQGKFGGRL
-32 CTRFPPEPN
+32 RTRFPPEPN

-47 HAKSIVLNFGLAKLD
+47 HAKSIVVNFGLAALD
-62 AAGRC
+62 PAGHC

-73 TNPSAEEL
+73 TNPSAEEV

-92 WLGYDWGE
+92 WLGYEWGE
-100 QTFYASDYFEQLY
+100 TFYASDYFPQLY
-113 TWAEDLV
+113 AWAEELV

-125 YVDSQSGEQIREG
+125 YVDSQTMEQIREG
-138 RGDFHHP
+138 RGDFHRP
-145 GVNSPFRD
+145 GVNSPFRE
-153 RSADESL
+153 RSAEESL
-160 DLLRRMRAGEFPEGA
+160 DLLRRMRAGEFAEGT

-197 RILHAPHHRTGD
+197 RILNAPHHRTGD

-223 SDAIEGVTHSVCTLE
+223 SDAIEGITHSVCTLE

-251 AIGIPEADRP
+251 AIGIPEDERP
-261 QQIEFA
+261 HQYEFA
-267 RLNVGYT
+267 RLNVGFM
-274 ITSKRKLAQLVTEK
+274 ITSKRKLLTLVTEK

-299 TLAGMRRRGY
+299 TIAGLRRRGY
-309 SPESIRA
+309 TPEAIRG
-316 FCERVGVAKKDGV
+316 FCERTGVAKKDGL
-329 VDVTLLEHALR
+329 VDVTLLEHSLR

-350 MAVLDPIEVLIE
+350 MAVLDPIEVVIE
-362 NMPEDFEHVFSLP
+362 NMAEDFEHSFPLA
-375 LDPADESR
+375 LDPVDESR

-391 RTLYVERDDFM
+391 RTLYVEREDFM

-415 GEVRLRGA
+415 QEVRLRGA
-423 CLVTV
+423 CLITV
-428 KSVEHDDAG
+428 RSVEHDDTG
-437 QVTRLVCTWDPDSLG
+437 RVTRLVCEWDPESLG

-472 AVDAEVRLYDR
+472 AVEAEVRLYDR
-483 LFSEENP
+483 LFTVEDP
-490 GAGDTDFLTQLNA
+490 GADDTDFLTQLNP
-503 DSLKVITGAK
+503 DSLQVVKGAK

-520 RDVEA
+520 RAVED

-532 GYFCVDPDSAPD
+532 GYFCVDQDSRPD
-544 ALVYNRT
+544 AVVYNRT

-557 WAKQAK
+557 WAKMAN
-563 KKG
+563 KG

>member
-1 MSDAIESE
+1 MEVE
-9 GPGNFVADL
+9 GPGNFVADK
-18 VREDL
+18 VRDDL
-23 KQGHHGGRL
+23 AQGKFGGRL
-32 CTRFPPEPN
+32 RTRFPPEPN

-47 HAKSIVLNFGLAKLD
+47 HAKSIVVNFGLAALD
-62 AAGRC
+62 PAGHC

-73 TNPSAEEL
+73 TNPSAEEV

-92 WLGYDWGE
+92 WLGYEWGE
-100 QTFYASDYFEQLY
+100 TFYASDYFPQLY
-113 TWAEDLV
+113 TWAEELV

-125 YVDSQSGEQIREG
+125 YVDSQTMEQIREG
-138 RGDFHHP
+138 RGDFHRP
-145 GVNSPFRD
+145 GVNSPFRE
-153 RSADESL
+153 RSAEESL
-160 DLLRRMRAGEFPEGA
+160 DLLRRMRAGEFAEGT

-197 RILHAPHHRTGD
+197 RILNAPHHRTGD

-223 SDAIEGVTHSVCTLE
+223 SDAIEGITHSVCTLE

-251 AIGIPEADRP
+251 AIGIPEDERP
-261 QQIEFA
+261 HQYEFA
-267 RLNVGYT
+267 RLNVGFM
-274 ITSKRKLAQLVTEK
+274 ITSKRKLLTLVTEK

-299 TLAGMRRRGY
+299 TIAGLRRRGY
-309 SPESIRA
+309 TPEAIRG
-316 FCERVGVAKKDGV
+316 FCERTGVAKKDGL
-329 VDVTLLEHALR
+329 VDVTLLEHSLR

-350 MAVLDPIEVLIE
+350 MAVLDPIEVVIE
-362 NMPEDFEHVFSLP
+362 NMAEDFEHSFPLA
-375 LDPADESR
+375 LDPVDESR

-391 RTLYVERDDFM
+391 RTLYVEREDFM

-415 GEVRLRGA
+415 QEVRLRGA
-423 CLVTV
+423 CLITV
-428 KSVEHDDAG
+428 KSVEHDDTG
-437 QVTRLVCTWDPDSLG
+437 RVTRLVCEWDPESLG

-472 AVDAEVRLYDR
+472 AVEAEVRLYDR
-483 LFSEENP
+483 LFTVEDP
-490 GAGDTDFLTQLNA
+490 GADDTDFLTQLNP
-503 DSLKVITGAK
+503 DSLQVVKGAK

-520 RDVEA
+520 RAVED

-532 GYFCVDPDSAPD
+532 GYFCVDKDSRPD
-544 ALVYNRT
+544 AVVYNRT

-557 WAKQAK
+557 WAKMTN
-563 KKG
+563 KG

>member
-1 MSDAIESE
+1 MEVE
-9 GPGNFVADL
+9 GPGNFVADK
-18 VREDL
+18 VRDDL
-23 KQGHHGGRL
+23 AQGKFGGRL
-32 CTRFPPEPN
+32 RTRFPPEPN

-47 HAKSIVLNFGLAKLD
+47 HAKSIVVNFGLAALD
-62 AAGRC
+62 PAGHC

-73 TNPSAEEL
+73 TNPSAEEV

-92 WLGYDWGE
+92 WLGYEWGE
-100 QTFYASDYFEQLY
+100 TFYASDYFPQLY
-113 TWAEDLV
+113 AWAEELV

-125 YVDSQSGEQIREG
+125 YVDSQTMEQIREG
-138 RGDFHHP
+138 RGDFHRP
-145 GVNSPFRD
+145 GVNSPFRE
-153 RSADESL
+153 RSAEESL
-160 DLLRRMRAGEFPEGA
+160 DLLRRMRAGEFAEGT

-197 RILHAPHHRTGD
+197 RILNAPHHRTGD

-223 SDAIEGVTHSVCTLE
+223 SDAIEGITHSVCTLE

-251 AIGIPEADRP
+251 AIGIPEDERP
-261 QQIEFA
+261 HQYEFA
-267 RLNVGYT
+267 RLNVGYL
-274 ITSKRKLAQLVTEK
+274 ITSKRKLLTLVTEK

-299 TLAGMRRRGY
+299 TIAGLRRRGY
-309 SPESIRA
+309 TPEAIRG
-316 FCERVGVAKKDGV
+316 FCERTGVAKKDGL
-329 VDVTLLEHALR
+329 VDVTLLEHSLR

-350 MAVLDPIEVLIE
+350 MAVLDPIEVVIE
-362 NMPEDFEHVFSLP
+362 NMAEDFEHSFPLA
-375 LDPADESR
+375 LDPVDESR

-391 RTLYVERDDFM
+391 RTLYVEREDFM

-415 GEVRLRGA
+415 QEVRLRGA
-423 CLVTV
+423 CLITV
-428 KSVEHDDAG
+428 KSVEHDDTG
-437 QVTRLVCTWDPDSLG
+437 RVTRLVCEWDPESLG

-472 AVDAEVRLYDR
+472 AVEAEVRLYDR
-483 LFSEENP
+483 LFTVEDP
-490 GAGDTDFLTQLNA
+490 GADDTDFLTQLNP
-503 DSLKVITGAK
+503 DSLQVVKGAK

-520 RDVEA
+520 RAVED

-532 GYFCVDPDSAPD
+532 GYFCVDQDSRPD
-544 ALVYNRT
+544 AVVYNRT

-557 WAKQAK
+557 WAKMAN
-563 KKG
+563 KG

>member
-1 MSDAIESE
+1 MEVE
-9 GPGNFVADL
+9 GPGNFVADK
-18 VREDL
+18 VRDDL
-23 KQGHHGGRL
+23 AQGKFGGRL
-32 CTRFPPEPN
+32 RTRFPPEPN

-47 HAKSIVLNFGLAKLD
+47 HAKSIVVNFGLAALD
-62 AAGRC
+62 PAGHC

-73 TNPSAEEL
+73 TNPSAEEV

-92 WLGYDWGE
+92 WLGYEWGE
-100 QTFYASDYFEQLY
+100 TFYASDYFPQLY
-113 TWAEDLV
+113 TWAEELV

-125 YVDSQSGEQIREG
+125 YVDSQTMEQIREG
-138 RGDFHHP
+138 RGDFHRP
-145 GVNSPFRD
+145 GVNSPFRE
-153 RSADESL
+153 RSAEESL
-160 DLLRRMRAGEFPEGA
+160 DLLRRMRAGEFAEGT

-197 RILHAPHHRTGD
+197 RILNAPHHRTGD

-223 SDAIEGVTHSVCTLE
+223 SDAIEGITHSVCTLE

-251 AIGIPEADRP
+251 AIGIPEDERP
-261 QQIEFA
+261 HQYEFA
-267 RLNVGYT
+267 RLNVGYL
-274 ITSKRKLAQLVTEK
+274 ITSKRKLLTLVTEK

-299 TLAGMRRRGY
+299 TIAGLRRRGY
-309 SPESIRA
+309 TPEAIRG
-316 FCERVGVAKKDGV
+316 FCERTGVAKKDGL
-329 VDVTLLEHALR
+329 VDVTLLEHSLR

-350 MAVLDPIEVLIE
+350 MAVLDPIEVVIE
-362 NMPEDFEHVFSLP
+362 NMAEDFEHSFPLA
-375 LDPADESR
+375 LDPVDESR

-391 RTLYVERDDFM
+391 RTLYVEREDFM

-415 GEVRLRGA
+415 QEVRLRGA
-423 CLVTV
+423 CLITV
-428 KSVEHDDAG
+428 KSVEHDDTG
-437 QVTRLVCTWDPDSLG
+437 RVTRLVCEWDPESLG

-472 AVDAEVRLYDR
+472 AVEAEVRLYDR
-483 LFSEENP
+483 LFTVEDP
-490 GAGDTDFLTQLNA
+490 GADDTDFLTQLNP
-503 DSLKVITGAK
+503 DSLQVVKGAK

-520 RDVEA
+520 RAVED

-532 GYFCVDPDSAPD
+532 GYFCVDKDSKPD
-544 ALVYNRT
+544 AVVYNRT

-557 WAKQAK
+557 WAKMTN
-563 KKG
+563 KG

>member
-1 MSDAIESE
+1 MSDEAMEVE
-9 GPGNFVADL
+9 GPGNFVADK
-18 VREDL
+18 VRDDL
-23 KQGHHGGRL
+23 AQGKFGGRL
-32 CTRFPPEPN
+32 RTRFPPEPN

-47 HAKSIVLNFGLAKLD
+47 HAKSIVVNFGLAALD
-62 AAGRC
+62 PAGHC

-73 TNPSAEEL
+73 TNPSAEEV

-92 WLGYDWGE
+92 WLGYEWGE
-100 QTFYASDYFEQLY
+100 TFYASDYFPQLY
-113 TWAEDLV
+113 AWAEELV

-125 YVDSQSGEQIREG
+125 YVDSQTMEQIREG
-138 RGDFHHP
+138 RGDFHRP
-145 GVNSPFRD
+145 GVNSPFRE
-153 RSADESL
+153 RSAEESL
-160 DLLRRMRAGEFPEGA
+160 DLLRRMRAGEFAEGT

-197 RILHAPHHRTGD
+197 RILNAPHHRTGD

-223 SDAIEGVTHSVCTLE
+223 SDAIEGITHSVCTLE

-251 AIGIPEADRP
+251 AIGIPEDERP
-261 QQIEFA
+261 HQYEFA
-267 RLNVGYT
+267 RLNVGFM
-274 ITSKRKLAQLVTEK
+274 ITSKRKLLTLVTEK

-299 TLAGMRRRGY
+299 TIAGLRRRGY
-309 SPESIRA
+309 TPEAIRG
-316 FCERVGVAKKDGV
+316 FCERTGVAKKDGL
-329 VDVTLLEHALR
+329 VDVTLLEHSLR

-350 MAVLDPIEVLIE
+350 MAVLDPIEVVIE
-362 NMPEDFEHVFSLP
+362 NMAEDFEHSFPLA
-375 LDPADESR
+375 LDPVDESR

-391 RTLYVERDDFM
+391 RTLYVEREDFM

-415 GEVRLRGA
+415 QEVRLRGA
-423 CLVTV
+423 CLITV
-428 KSVEHDDAG
+428 KSVEHDDTG
-437 QVTRLVCTWDPDSLG
+437 SVTRLVCEWDPESLG

-472 AVDAEVRLYDR
+472 AVEAEVRLYDR
-483 LFSEENP
+483 LFTVEDP
-490 GAGDTDFLTQLNA
+490 GADDTDFLTQLNP
-503 DSLKVITGAK
+503 DSLQVVKGAK

-520 RDVEA
+520 RAVED

-532 GYFCVDPDSAPD
+532 GYFCVDKDSRPD
-544 ALVYNRT
+544 AVVYNRT

-557 WAKQAK
+557 WAKMAN
-563 KKG
+563 KG

>member
-1 MSDAIESE
+1 MEVE
-9 GPGNFVADL
+9 GPGNFVADK
-18 VREDL
+18 VRDDL
-23 KQGHHGGRL
+23 AQGKFGGRL
-32 CTRFPPEPN
+32 RTRFPPEPN

-47 HAKSIVLNFGLAKLD
+47 HAKSIVVNFGLAALD
-62 AAGRC
+62 PAGHC

-73 TNPSAEEL
+73 TNPSAEEV

-92 WLGYDWGE
+92 WLGYEWGE
-100 QTFYASDYFEQLY
+100 TFYASDYFPQLY
-113 TWAEDLV
+113 AWAEELV

-125 YVDSQSGEQIREG
+125 YVDSQTMEQIREG
-138 RGDFHHP
+138 RGDFHRP
-145 GVNSPFRD
+145 GVNSPFRE
-153 RSADESL
+153 RSAEESL
-160 DLLRRMRAGEFPEGA
+160 DLLRRMRAGEFAEGT

-197 RILHAPHHRTGD
+197 RILNAPHHRTGD

-223 SDAIEGVTHSVCTLE
+223 SDAIEGITHSVCTLE

-251 AIGIPEADRP
+251 AIGIPEDERP
-261 QQIEFA
+261 HQYEFA
-267 RLNVGYT
+267 RLNVGFM
-274 ITSKRKLAQLVTEK
+274 ITSKRKLLTLVTEK

-299 TLAGMRRRGY
+299 TIAGLRRRGY
-309 SPESIRA
+309 TPEAIRG
-316 FCERVGVAKKDGV
+316 FCERTGVAKKDGL
-329 VDVTLLEHALR
+329 VDVTLLEHSLR

-350 MAVLDPIEVLIE
+350 MAVLDPIEVVIE
-362 NMPEDFEHVFSLP
+362 NMAEDFEHSFPLA
-375 LDPADESR
+375 LDPVDESR

-391 RTLYVERDDFM
+391 RTLYVEREDFM

-415 GEVRLRGA
+415 QEVRLRGA
-423 CLVTV
+423 CLITV
-428 KSVEHDDAG
+428 KSVEHDDTG
-437 QVTRLVCTWDPDSLG
+437 RVTRLVCEWDPESLG

-472 AVDAEVRLYDR
+472 AVEAEVRLYDR
-483 LFSEENP
+483 LFTVEDP
-490 GAGDTDFLTQLNA
+490 GADDTDFLTQLNP
-503 DSLKVITGAK
+503 DSLQVVKGAK

-520 RDVEA
+520 RAVED

-532 GYFCVDPDSAPD
+532 GYFCVDQDSRPD
-544 ALVYNRT
+544 AVVYNRT

-557 WAKQAK
+557 WAKMAN
-563 KKG
+563 KG

>member
-1 MSDAIESE
+1 MEVE
-9 GPGNFVADL
+9 GPGNFVADK
-18 VREDL
+18 VRDDL
-23 KQGHHGGRL
+23 AQGKFGGRL
-32 CTRFPPEPN
+32 RTRFPPEPN

-47 HAKSIVLNFGLAKLD
+47 HAKSIVVNFGLAALD
-62 AAGRC
+62 PAGHC

-73 TNPSAEEL
+73 TNPSAEEV

-92 WLGYDWGE
+92 WLGYEWGE
-100 QTFYASDYFEQLY
+100 TFYASDYFPQLY
-113 TWAEDLV
+113 AWAEELV

-125 YVDSQSGEQIREG
+125 YVDSQTMEQIREG
-138 RGDFHHP
+138 RGDFHRP
-145 GVNSPFRD
+145 GVNSPFRE
-153 RSADESL
+153 RSAEESL
-160 DLLRRMRAGEFPEGA
+160 DLLRRMRAGEFAEGT

-197 RILHAPHHRTGD
+197 RILNAPHHRTGD

-223 SDAIEGVTHSVCTLE
+223 SDAIEGITHSVCTLE

-251 AIGIPEADRP
+251 AIGIPEDERP
-261 QQIEFA
+261 HQYEFA
-267 RLNVGYT
+267 RLNVGFM
-274 ITSKRKLAQLVTEK
+274 ITSKRKLLTLVTEK

-299 TLAGMRRRGY
+299 TIAGLRRRGY
-309 SPESIRA
+309 TPEAIRG
-316 FCERVGVAKKDGV
+316 FCERTGVAKKDGL
-329 VDVTLLEHALR
+329 VDVTLLEHSLR

-350 MAVLDPIEVLIE
+350 MAVLDPIEVVIE
-362 NMPEDFEHVFSLP
+362 NMAEDFEHSFPLA
-375 LDPADESR
+375 LDPVDESR

-391 RTLYVERDDFM
+391 RTLYVEREDFM

-415 GEVRLRGA
+415 QEVRLRGA
-423 CLVTV
+423 CLITV
-428 KSVEHDDAG
+428 KSVEHDDTG
-437 QVTRLVCTWDPDSLG
+437 RVTRLVCEWDPESLG

-472 AVDAEVRLYDR
+472 AVEAEVRLYDR
-483 LFSEENP
+483 LFTVEDP
-490 GAGDTDFLTQLNA
+490 GADDTDFLTQLNP
-503 DSLKVITGAK
+503 DSLQVVKGAK

-520 RDVEA
+520 RAVED

-532 GYFCVDPDSAPD
+532 GYFCVDQDSRPD
-544 ALVYNRT
+544 AVVYNRT

-557 WAKQAK
+557 WAKMTN
-563 KKG
+563 KG

>member
-1 MSDAIESE
+1 MSDEAMEVE
-9 GPGNFVADL
+9 GPGNFVADK
-18 VREDL
+18 VRDDL
-23 KQGHHGGRL
+23 AQGKFGGRL
-32 CTRFPPEPN
+32 RTRFPPEPN

-47 HAKSIVLNFGLAKLD
+47 HAKSIVVNFGLAALD
-62 AAGRC
+62 PAGHC

-73 TNPSAEEL
+73 TNPSAEEV

-92 WLGYDWGE
+92 WLGYEWGE
-100 QTFYASDYFEQLY
+100 TFYASDYFPQLY
-113 TWAEDLV
+113 TWAEELV

-125 YVDSQSGEQIREG
+125 YVDSQTMEQIREG
-138 RGDFHHP
+138 RGDFHRP
-145 GVNSPFRD
+145 GVNSPFRE
-153 RSADESL
+153 RSAEESL
-160 DLLRRMRAGEFPEGA
+160 DLLRRMRAGEFAEGT

-197 RILHAPHHRTGD
+197 RILNAPHHRTGD

-223 SDAIEGVTHSVCTLE
+223 SDAIEGITHSVCTLE

-251 AIGIPEADRP
+251 AIGIPEDERP
-261 QQIEFA
+261 HQYEFA
-267 RLNVGYT
+267 RLNVGFM
-274 ITSKRKLAQLVTEK
+274 ITSKRKLLTLVTEK

-299 TLAGMRRRGY
+299 TIAGLRRRGY
-309 SPESIRA
+309 TPEAIRG
-316 FCERVGVAKKDGV
+316 FCERTGVAKKDGL
-329 VDVTLLEHALR
+329 VDVTLLEHSLR

-350 MAVLDPIEVLIE
+350 MAVLDPIEVVIE
-362 NMPEDFEHVFSLP
+362 NMAEDFEHSFPLA
-375 LDPADESR
+375 LDPVDESR

-391 RTLYVERDDFM
+391 RTLYVEREDFM

-415 GEVRLRGA
+415 QEVRLRGA
-423 CLVTV
+423 CLITV
-428 KSVEHDDAG
+428 KSVEHDDTG
-437 QVTRLVCTWDPDSLG
+437 RVTRLVCEWDPESLG

-472 AVDAEVRLYDR
+472 AVEAEVRLYDR
-483 LFSEENP
+483 LFTVEDP
-490 GAGDTDFLTQLNA
+490 GADDTDFLTQLNP
-503 DSLKVITGAK
+503 DSLQVVKGAK

-520 RDVEA
+520 RAVED

-532 GYFCVDPDSAPD
+532 GYFCVDQDSRPD
-544 ALVYNRT
+544 AVVYNRT

-557 WAKQAK
+557 WAKMAN
-563 KKG
+563 KG

>member
-1 MSDAIESE
+1 MSDEAMEVE
-9 GPGNFVADL
+9 GPGNFVADK
-18 VREDL
+18 VRDDL
-23 KQGHHGGRL
+23 AQGKFGGRL
-32 CTRFPPEPN
+32 RTRFPPEPN

-47 HAKSIVLNFGLAKLD
+47 HAKSIVVNFGLAALD
-62 AAGRC
+62 PAGHC

-73 TNPSAEEL
+73 TNPSAEEV

-92 WLGYDWGE
+92 WLGYEWGE
-100 QTFYASDYFEQLY
+100 TFYASDYFPQLY
-113 TWAEDLV
+113 TWAEELV

-125 YVDSQSGEQIREG
+125 YVDSQTMEQIREG
-138 RGDFHHP
+138 RGDFHRP
-145 GVNSPFRD
+145 GVNSPFRE
-153 RSADESL
+153 RSAEESL
-160 DLLRRMRAGEFPEGA
+160 DLLRRMRAGEFAEGT

-197 RILHAPHHRTGD
+197 RILNAPHHRTGD

-223 SDAIEGVTHSVCTLE
+223 SDAIEGITHSVCTLE

-251 AIGIPEADRP
+251 AIGIPEDERP
-261 QQIEFA
+261 HQYEFA
-267 RLNVGYT
+267 RLNVGYL
-274 ITSKRKLAQLVTEK
+274 ITSKRKLLTLVTEK

-299 TLAGMRRRGY
+299 TIAGLRRRGY
-309 SPESIRA
+309 TPEAIRG
-316 FCERVGVAKKDGV
+316 FCERTGVAKKDGL
-329 VDVTLLEHALR
+329 VDVTLLEHSLR

-350 MAVLDPIEVLIE
+350 MAVLDPIEVVIE
-362 NMPEDFEHVFSLP
+362 NMAEDFEHSFPLA
-375 LDPADESR
+375 LDPVDESR

-391 RTLYVERDDFM
+391 RTLYVEREDFM

-415 GEVRLRGA
+415 QEVRLRGA
-423 CLVTV
+423 CLITV
-428 KSVEHDDAG
+428 KSVEHDDTG
-437 QVTRLVCTWDPDSLG
+437 RVTRLVCEWDPESLG

-472 AVDAEVRLYDR
+472 AVEAEVRLYDR
-483 LFSEENP
+483 LFTVEDP
-490 GAGDTDFLTQLNA
+490 GADDTDFLTQLNP
-503 DSLKVITGAK
+503 DSLQVVKGAK

-520 RDVEA
+520 RAVED

-532 GYFCVDPDSAPD
+532 GYFCVDKDSRPD
-544 ALVYNRT
+544 AVVYNRT

-557 WAKQAK
+557 WAKMTN
-563 KKG
+563 KG